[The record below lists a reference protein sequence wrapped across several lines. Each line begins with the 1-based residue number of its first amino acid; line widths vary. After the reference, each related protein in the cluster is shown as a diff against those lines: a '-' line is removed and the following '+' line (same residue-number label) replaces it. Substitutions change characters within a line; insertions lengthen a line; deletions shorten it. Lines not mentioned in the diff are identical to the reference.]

1 MRTLSSS
8 RGYKP
13 YVSRRRS
20 IIQPLLKECLA
31 FLIALPLLLSVG
43 SATAQQSD
51 IRVVIEEG
59 NQQWSA
65 AFSQGDSAAI
75 AAMYTLNAQLF
86 PMHSEI
92 VSGMEAIQQFW
103 QGVIASG
110 VKGATLT
117 TLEVDEQ
124 GDTAYEVGKYELRGE
139 GNKVLDHGKY
149 VVVWKREQGKW
160 RLHRDI
166 WNSNLPA
173 PK

>member
-8 RGYKP
+8 RGSEP
-13 YVSRRRS
+13 SFSRRSS
-20 IIQPLLKECLA
+20 IMPPLLKEVLA
-31 FLIALPLLLSVG
+31 LLLALPLLLSVG

-86 PMHSEI
+86 PMHREI

-103 QGVIASG
+103 QGV
-110 VKGATLT
+110 
-117 TLEVDEQ
+117 
-124 GDTAYEVGKYELRGE
+124 
-139 GNKVLDHGKY
+139 
-149 VVVWKREQGKW
+149 
-160 RLHRDI
+160 
-166 WNSNLPA
+166 
-173 PK
+173 

>member
-1 MRTLSSS
+1 VGS
-8 RGYKP
+8 KP
-13 YVSRRRS
+13 YFSRRS
-20 IIQPLLKECLA
+20 YIIQPLLKEFLA
-31 FLIALPLLLSVG
+31 FLIALPLLLSLG

-51 IRVVIEEG
+51 IRGVIEEG
-59 NQQWSA
+59 NKQWSA
-65 AFSQGDSAAI
+65 AFSTGDSAAI
-75 AAMYTLNAQLF
+75 AAMYTPNAQLF
-86 PMHSEI
+86 PMHNEI
-92 VSGMEAIQQFW
+92 VSGMEAIKQFW
-103 QGVIASG
+103 QGVITSG

-166 WNSNLPA
+166 WNTNMPA
-173 PK
+173 SKQ

>member
-1 MRTLSSS
+1 
-8 RGYKP
+8 
-13 YVSRRRS
+13 
-20 IIQPLLKECLA
+20 
-31 FLIALPLLLSVG
+31 
-43 SATAQQSD
+43 
-51 IRVVIEEG
+51 VIEEG
-59 NQQWSA
+59 NKQWSV
-65 AFSQGDSAAI
+65 AFSTGDNAAL
-75 AAMYTLNAQLF
+75 AAMYTPNAQLL

-117 TLEVDEQ
+117 TIEVDEQ
-124 GDTAYEVGKYELRGE
+124 GDTAYEVEKYELRGE

-149 VVVWKREQGKW
+149 VVVWKRGQGKR

-166 WNSNLPA
+166 WNSNMPA

>member
-1 MRTLSSS
+1 M
-8 RGYKP
+8 
-13 YVSRRRS
+13 
-20 IIQPLLKECLA
+20 QPLLKELLA
-31 FLIALPLLLSVG
+31 FLIALLLLLSLG
-43 SATAQQSD
+43 SATAQPSD
-51 IRVVIEEG
+51 IRGVIEEG
-59 NQQWSA
+59 NKQWSV
-65 AFSQGDSAAI
+65 AFSTGDNAAL
-75 AAMYTLNAQLF
+75 AAMYTPNAQLL

-117 TLEVDEQ
+117 TIEVDEQ

-149 VVVWKREQGKW
+149 VVVWKRGQGKW

-166 WNSNLPA
+166 WNSNMPA

>member
-1 MRTLSSS
+1 M
-8 RGYKP
+8 
-13 YVSRRRS
+13 
-20 IIQPLLKECLA
+20 QPLLKELLA
-31 FLIALPLLLSVG
+31 LLIALPLLLSLG
-43 SATAQQSD
+43 SATAQPSN
-51 IRVVIEEG
+51 IRGVIEEG
-59 NQQWSA
+59 NQQWSM
-65 AFSQGDSAAI
+65 AFSTGDSAAL
-75 AAMYTLNAQLF
+75 AAMYTPNAQLF
-86 PMHSEI
+86 PMHREI
-92 VSGMEAIQQFW
+92 VSGIEAIQQFW
-103 QGVIASG
+103 QGVMASG

-149 VVVWKREQGKW
+149 VVVWKRVQGQW

>member
-1 MRTLSSS
+1 MQL
-8 RGYKP
+8 
-13 YVSRRRS
+13 
-20 IIQPLLKECLA
+20 LLKEFLA
-31 FLIALPLLLSVG
+31 LLIALSLLLSLG
-43 SATAQQSD
+43 SATAQSSD
-51 IRVVIEEG
+51 IRGVIEEG
-59 NQQWSA
+59 NTRWSV
-65 AFSQGDSAAI
+65 AFSTGDSAAL
-75 AAMYTLNAQLF
+75 AAMYTPNAQLL

-117 TLEVDEQ
+117 TIEVDEQ

-149 VVVWKREQGKW
+149 VVVWKRGQGQW

-166 WNSNLPA
+166 WNSNMPA

>member
-1 MRTLSSS
+1 M
-8 RGYKP
+8 
-13 YVSRRRS
+13 
-20 IIQPLLKECLA
+20 QPLLQELLA
-31 FLIALPLLLSVG
+31 FLIALLLLLSLG
-43 SATAQQSD
+43 SATAQPSD
-51 IRVVIEEG
+51 IRGVIAEG
-59 NQQWSA
+59 NKQWSV
-65 AFSQGDSAAI
+65 AFSTGDSAAL
-75 AAMYTLNAQLF
+75 AAMYTPNAQLL
-86 PMHSEI
+86 PMHGEI

-117 TLEVDEQ
+117 TIEVDEQ

-149 VVVWKREQGKW
+149 VVIWKRGQGKW

-166 WNSNLPA
+166 WNSNMSA

>member
-1 MRTLSSS
+1 M
-8 RGYKP
+8 
-13 YVSRRRS
+13 
-20 IIQPLLKECLA
+20 QPLLKELLA
-31 FLIALPLLLSVG
+31 LLIALPLLLSVG
-43 SATAQQSD
+43 SATAQPSD

-86 PMHSEI
+86 PMHREI

-139 GNKVLDHGKY
+139 GHKVLIMGNTSLSGNASKGNGDCTAIFGIALCQ
-149 VVVWKREQGKW
+149 RP
-160 RLHRDI
+160 
-166 WNSNLPA
+166 NSNCSFA
-173 PK
+173 

>member
-1 MRTLSSS
+1 M
-8 RGYKP
+8 
-13 YVSRRRS
+13 
-20 IIQPLLKECLA
+20 QPLLKELLA
-31 FLIALPLLLSVG
+31 LLIALPLLLSLG

-86 PMHSEI
+86 PMHTEI

-149 VVVWKREQGKW
+149 VVVWKRAQGQW

>member
-1 MRTLSSS
+1 M
-8 RGYKP
+8 
-13 YVSRRRS
+13 
-20 IIQPLLKECLA
+20 QPLLKELLA
-31 FLIALPLLLSVG
+31 LLIALPLLLSLG
-43 SATAQQSD
+43 SATAQPSN
-51 IRVVIEEG
+51 IRGVIEEG
-59 NQQWSA
+59 NQQWSM
-65 AFSQGDSAAI
+65 AFSTGDSAAL
-75 AAMYTLNAQLF
+75 AAMYTPNAQLF
-86 PMHSEI
+86 PMHREV
-92 VSGMEAIQQFW
+92 VSGIEAIQQFW
-103 QGVIASG
+103 QGVMASG

-149 VVVWKREQGKW
+149 VVVWKRAQGQW

>member
-1 MRTLSSS
+1 M
-8 RGYKP
+8 
-13 YVSRRRS
+13 
-20 IIQPLLKECLA
+20 QPLLKELLA
-31 FLIALPLLLSVG
+31 LLIALPLLLSLG
-43 SATAQQSD
+43 SATAQPSD
-51 IRVVIEEG
+51 IRGVIEEG
-59 NQQWSA
+59 NQQWSMV
-65 AFSQGDSAAI
+65 FSTGDSAAL
-75 AAMYTLNAQLF
+75 AAMYTPNAQLF
-86 PMHSEI
+86 PMHREV
-92 VSGMEAIQQFW
+92 VSGIEAIQQFW
-103 QGVIASG
+103 QGVMASG

-149 VVVWKREQGKW
+149 VVVWKRAQGQW

>member
-1 MRTLSSS
+1 M
-8 RGYKP
+8 
-13 YVSRRRS
+13 
-20 IIQPLLKECLA
+20 QPLLKEGRALR
-31 FLIALPLLLSVG
+31 IALLLLLSVG
-43 SATAQQSD
+43 SALAQQRD

-65 AFSQGDSAAI
+65 AFSQGDSAAL

-86 PMHSEI
+86 PMHRES
-92 VSGMEAIQQFW
+92 VGGMEAIQQFW

-110 VKGATLT
+110 VQGATLT

-124 GDTAYEVGKYELRGE
+124 GDTAYEVGTYELRGE
-139 GNKVLDHGKY
+139 GTKVLDHGKY

>member
-1 MRTLSSS
+1 M
-8 RGYKP
+8 
-13 YVSRRRS
+13 
-20 IIQPLLKECLA
+20 QPLLKEGRALR
-31 FLIALPLLLSVG
+31 IALLLLLSVE
-43 SATAQQSD
+43 SALAQQRD

-65 AFSQGDSAAI
+65 AFSQGDSAAL

-86 PMHSEI
+86 PMHRES
-92 VSGMEAIQQFW
+92 VGGMEAIQQFW

-110 VKGATLT
+110 VQGATLT

-124 GDTAYEVGKYELRGE
+124 GDTAYEVGTYELRGE

>member
-1 MRTLSSS
+1 M
-8 RGYKP
+8 
-13 YVSRRRS
+13 
-20 IIQPLLKECLA
+20 QPLLQEFLA
-31 FLIALPLLLSVG
+31 FLIALALLLSLG
-43 SATAQQSD
+43 SATAQPSD
-51 IRVVIEEG
+51 IRGVIEQG
-59 NQQWSA
+59 NKQWSV
-65 AFSQGDSAAI
+65 AFSTGDSAAL
-75 AAMYTLNAQLF
+75 AAMYTPNAQLL

-124 GDTAYEVGKYELRGE
+124 GETAYEVGKYELRGE
-139 GNKVLDHGKY
+139 GNKILDHGKY
-149 VVVWKREQGKW
+149 VVVWKREQGQW

-166 WNSNLPA
+166 WNSTLPA